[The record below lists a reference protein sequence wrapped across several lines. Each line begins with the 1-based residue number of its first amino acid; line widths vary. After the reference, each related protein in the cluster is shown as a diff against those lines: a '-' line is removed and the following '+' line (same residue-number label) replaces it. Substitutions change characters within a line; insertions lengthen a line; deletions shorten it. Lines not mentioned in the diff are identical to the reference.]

1 LRSAV
6 IIVAGLA
13 LLAVFVLAGRYF
25 GAGAAGAMARAALV
39 FLPVWL
45 VVAAINMWMGVAKG
59 YSLGEEMPIF
69 ALIFAIPAAA
79 AAFAWWR
86 WTQP

>member
-1 LRSAV
+1 MRSAL

-25 GAGAAGAMARAALV
+25 GAGAAGTMARAALL

-45 VVAAINMWMGVAKG
+45 VVAAINMGMGLAKG
-59 YSLGEEMPIF
+59 YSVGEETPIF

-79 AAFAWWR
+79 AVFAWWR
-86 WTQP
+86 WSQP